1 MVAKIRRYICPQ
13 INTMEKSIKNYVV
26 LVFLAIVW
34 GSSFIL
40 MKRGLDVYSY
50 TQVAAL
56 RLFIAFLSLTPFL
69 LKAVKVVRRKHIF
82 AIAVMAFFGN
92 GIPAFLFTKAQ
103 TQLDSSL
110 VGILNSLVPLFT
122 LLLGVYFFRTKPS
135 KINIVGIIIGLCGAI
150 VLTYSTM
157 GDGLEINNYIFLV
170 ILATVMYAISINVI
184 KKYLQD
190 IDALS
195 VTALAFLILGPL
207 SAIYIFNTDFLSLSN
222 SAEGIEALLYI
233 VLLAVVGTSLA
244 VVMFNQLISRSS
256 AIFASSVTYLIPII
270 AIFWGIFDGE
280 KVTLTHLLSVVI
292 ILGGVYLVNKKSPTK

>member
-1 MVAKIRRYICPQ
+1 
-13 INTMEKSIKNYVV
+13 MEKSIKNYAV
-26 LVFLAIVW
+26 LILLAIIW

-69 LKAVKVVRRKHIF
+69 LRAVKLVQKKHI
-82 AIAVMAFFGN
+82 IPIVVMALFGN

-122 LLLGVYFFRTKPS
+122 LLLGVYFFRTKPT
-135 KINIVGIIIGLCGAI
+135 KTNIAGIIIGLFGA
-150 VLTYSTM
+150 VFLTYSTI
-157 GDGLEINNYIFLV
+157 GGGVEINDYVFLV

-190 IDALS
+190 LDALS
-195 VTALAFLILGPL
+195 ISSLAFLMIGPF
-207 SAIYIFNTDFLSLSN
+207 SAIYIFNTDFLVLSA
-222 SAEGIEALLYI
+222 SSEGVESLLYI

-244 VVMFNQLISRSS
+244 VVIFNQLISRSS
-256 AIFASSVTYLIPII
+256 AIFASSVTYLIPIV

-280 KVTLTHLLSVVI
+280 KVTLIHLLSVVI
-292 ILGGVYLVNKKSPTK
+292 ILSGVYLVNKKSPTK

>member
-1 MVAKIRRYICPQ
+1 
-13 INTMEKSIKNYVV
+13 MEKLIKNYAV
-26 LVFLAIVW
+26 LILLAIIW

-69 LKAVKVVRRKHIF
+69 LRAVKLVQKKHI
-82 AIAVMAFFGN
+82 IPIVVMALFGN

-122 LLLGVYFFRTKPS
+122 LLLGVYFFRTKPTTT
-135 KINIVGIIIGLCGAI
+135 NIAGIIIGLFGA
-150 VLTYSTM
+150 VFLTYSTM
-157 GDGLEINNYIFLV
+157 GGGVEINDYVFLV

-190 IDALS
+190 LDALS
-195 VTALAFLILGPL
+195 ISSLAFLVIGPF
-207 SAIYIFNTDFLSLSN
+207 SAIYIFNTDFISLTSTN
-222 SAEGIEALLYI
+222 KGFEALLYI

-244 VVMFNQLISRSS
+244 VVIFNQLISRSS
-256 AIFASSVTYLIPII
+256 AIFASSVTYLIPIV

-280 KVTLTHLLSVVI
+280 KVTLIHLLSVVI
-292 ILGGVYLVNKKSPTK
+292 ILSGVYLVNKKSPTK